1 MLHVLLLILK
11 IIGLLLLGILALVL
25 GLVLLVLLVPIRYQV
40 KGSFYGKPEGFVKV
54 TWLLHILSVAATY
67 QEDLQVSV
75 KLFGFRL
82 FRDAG
87 EPDEEAFEEEMVHAM
102 ELPGQMA
109 EDFIEDPILREMDS
123 EAVEKPVESRG
134 ESHRADE
141 AENPG
146 EGHGNGKRTAPP
158 GKGPL
163 EAIMERWNSLRAGW
177 QKLAAKKEEI
187 LEFIKKQENQD
198 TARLIVRQVKA
209 VVRHI
214 LPRKV
219 RGSITFGFDD
229 PYMTG
234 QVLSAASILYAWYGG
249 HLQITPVFEDE
260 VLEGEGFL
268 KGRIRMGTVL
278 ILGIRILLNKNF
290 RILLKR
296 WRGKGGLSDG
306 R

>member
-67 QEDLQVSV
+67 QEDLQVSI
-75 KLFGFRL
+75 KLFGFRV

-87 EPDEEAFEEEMVHAM
+87 ELDEEAFEEEMVHAM
-102 ELPGQMA
+102 EFPGQMA
-109 EDFIEDPILREMDS
+109 EDFIEDPIRQEMDS
-123 EAVEKPVESRG
+123 ETVEKPVESR
-134 ESHRADE
+134 EEHRADE

-146 EGHGNGKRTAPP
+146 EGPGNGKRTAPS

-163 EAIMERWNSLRAGW
+163 EAIIERWNSLQAGW

-198 TARLIVRQVKA
+198 TARLIFRQVKA

-234 QVLSAASILYAWYGG
+234 QVLSAASILYAWYGD
-249 HLQITPVFEDE
+249 HLQITPAFEDE
-260 VLEGEGFL
+260 VIEGEGFL

-278 ILGIRILLNKNF
+278 VLGIRILLNKNF

>member
-75 KLFGFRL
+75 KLFGFQL

-109 EDFIEDPILREMDS
+109 EDFIEDPILQEMDS

-163 EAIMERWNSLRAGW
+163 EAMMERWNSLQAGW
-177 QKLAAKKEEI
+177 QKLAAKKEEV

-198 TARLIVRQVKA
+198 TARLIFRQVKA